1 MRIPPIIICL
11 ETFDL
16 ISETVKNSH
25 NCVPDSSC
33 EKKFNIQKVLDLS
46 FHVFV
51 NQTVNEHKTK
61 CSGYSNCIDSHLCK
75 RRSQH
80 EL

>member
-16 ISETVKNSH
+16 ISETVKNSQ

-33 EKKFNIQKVLDLS
+33 EKKFNIQKV
-46 FHVFV
+46 
-51 NQTVNEHKTK
+51 
-61 CSGYSNCIDSHLCK
+61 
-75 RRSQH
+75 
-80 EL
+80 